1 MRLPKFIRS
10 PLAATAGV
18 VLGMTLIAIPL
29 RHLTSGAA
37 AAAPQAPSINTQAL
51 TPAWISLRLL
61 APVKSAAL
69 QTSNGEVIWKLDAI
83 PADEIEIR
91 KPLPLVKHRLE
102 LILNVEWAEP
112 SAESAAF
119 LSIEPDGLEQ
129 STRYLIG
136 SGSARE
142 LLTFTWP
149 NS

>member
-1 MRLPKFIRS
+1 MSLPNFIRS

-18 VLGMTLIAIPL
+18 TLGMTLIAIPL

-37 AAAPQAPSINTQAL
+37 AAAPQTPSVNTQVL

-61 APVKSAAL
+61 APVKSATL
-69 QTSNGEVIWKLDAI
+69 QTNKGEVIWKLEAS
-83 PADEIEIR
+83 PAGEIEIR
-91 KPLPLVKHRLE
+91 KALPLAKHRLE
-102 LILNVEWAEP
+102 LILQVEWTEP

-119 LSIEPDGLEQ
+119 LSIAPDGLEQ

-136 SGSARE
+136 SNTARE

-149 NS
+149 NG